1 MAIAPVRPASVDY
14 SGPLVSVILDIDV
27 LDPSTV
33 KTQPQPVSSIEPG
46 FELVGGLLFVLAT
59 AATGLP
65 VVEPDVLGLM
75 EAVQMKGAAGAQ
87 SSSWTVGSHPSV
99 SILR

>member
-1 MAIAPVRPASVDY
+1 MAIALVRPASVDY
-14 SGPLVSVILDIDV
+14 SGPLVSVILGIDV

-46 FELVGGLLFVLAT
+46 LELFGGLLFVLAT
-59 AATGLP
+59 TATGLP
-65 VVEPDVLGLM
+65 VVEPDVLGPM

-87 SSSWTVGSHPSV
+87 SPSWMVGSHPSV